1 MIEATKFIGQSWP
14 IRIDDLRCVGRF
26 ALDFLPILASSSA
39 APVAALVREVSE
51 QFSGLKKI
59 WTVMYP
65 EESEES
71 TNLTKATRFTV

>member
-1 MIEATKFIGQSWP
+1 
-14 IRIDDLRCVGRF
+14 
-26 ALDFLPILASSSA
+26 
-39 APVAALVREVSE
+39 VAALVREVSE